1 MNLDK
6 WLANSHL
13 FFARKNAKG
22 LGEYPQQA
30 GASATSVAS
39 KANACQTT

>member
-13 FFARKNAKG
+13 FFRQKK
-22 LGEYPQQA
+22 
-30 GASATSVAS
+30 
-39 KANACQTT
+39 C